1 MNKSHITKKEI
12 NVTYIH
18 TQIEK
23 IKIEIESLED
33 IKEQKLEDLALF
45 ETKELPYDTIESSAL
60 IEEIHIINVA
70 IRVEKQKLQDRLDEL
85 EKLSRRKVV

>member
-1 MNKSHITKKEI
+1 MNKSHIAKKEI
-12 NVTYIH
+12 NVTCIH

-45 ETKELPYDTIESSAL
+45 ESKELQYDTMIFTLDDYLL
-60 IEEIHIINVA
+60 IFQPYLFKFI
-70 IRVEKQKLQDRLDEL
+70 
-85 EKLSRRKVV
+85 